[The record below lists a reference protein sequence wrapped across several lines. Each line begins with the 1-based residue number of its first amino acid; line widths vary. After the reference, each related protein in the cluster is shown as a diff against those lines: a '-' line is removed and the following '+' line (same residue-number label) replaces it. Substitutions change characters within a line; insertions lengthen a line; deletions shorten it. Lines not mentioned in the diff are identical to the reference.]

1 MMTSYFAQHWPS
13 KFQSNKFLIFLF
25 AITIILLASV
35 SSAIGAEVTLAW
47 DANNPTPQGYK
58 VFQRI
63 GGTAYD
69 YAHPTW
75 PTDGS
80 DHLQTTCTITNLTA
94 GVTYYFVVRAHVGS
108 DLSGDS
114 NEISFTVPAEVTLS
128 SITISG
134 PTQLNENSSAQYA
147 CTAHYSDGTTAGL
160 SSGVTWSESG
170 AATSINASGLLT
182 AANVT
187 ADTAVTITASYG
199 GRSDTQ
205 SVTVKYVAPTLS
217 SITISGPTQL
227 NENSSAQYACTAHYS
242 DGTTA
247 GLSSGVTWSESGAA
261 TSINASGLLTAA
273 NVTADTAVTITA
285 SYGGRSDT
293 QSVTVKYVAPTLSS
307 ITISGPT
314 QLNENSSAQYAC
326 TAHYSDGT
334 TAACPALTWSES
346 GAATSINASGLLTA
360 AIACTAHYSDG
371 TTAGLSSGVTWS
383 ESGAATSINASG
395 LLTAANVTADTAVTI
410 TASYGG
416 RSDTQSVTVKYVAP
430 TLSSITISGPT
441 QLNENSSAQYACTAH
456 YSDGTTAGLSSGVT
470 WSESGAATSINASG
484 LLTAADVTAD
494 TAVTITASYGGRS
507 DTQSVTVKN
516 IAPTL
521 SSITISGPT
530 QLNENSSAQ
539 YACTAHYSD
548 GTTAGLSSGVT
559 WSESGAATSIN
570 ASGLLTAADVT
581 ADTASHHHGPL
592 RRNNRHP
599 QRDGKK
605 HCADPIVHHY
615 QRPDPA

>member
-1 MMTSYFAQHWPS
+1 MMTSFFAQHWPS
-13 KFQSNKFLIFLF
+13 RFQSNKFLIFLF
-25 AITIILLASV
+25 AITIMLLASV
-35 SSAIGAEVTLAW
+35 SSAIGAQVTLAW
-47 DANNPTPQGYK
+47 DANNPAPQGYK

-69 YAHPTW
+69 YDHPAW

-94 GVTYYFVVRAHVGS
+94 GVTYYFVVRAYVGN

-114 NEISFTVPAEVTLS
+114 NEITYTVPAEVTLS

-147 CTAHYSDGTTAGL
+147 CTAHYSDGSTAGL
-160 SSGVTWSESG
+160 SSGVTWSENG

-199 GRSDTQ
+199 GRSDTH

-242 DGTTA
+242 DGSTA
-247 GLSSGVTWSESGAA
+247 GLSSGVAWSENGAA

-293 QSVTVKYVAPTLSS
+293 HSVTVKYVAPTLSS

-326 TAHYSDGT
+326 MAHYSDGS
-334 TAACPALTWSES
+334 TAA
-346 GAATSINASGLLTA
+346 
-360 AIACTAHYSDG
+360 
-371 TTAGLSSGVTWS
+371 LSSGVTWS
-383 ESGAATSINASG
+383 ENGAATAS
-395 LLTAANVTADTAVTI
+395 TPAD
-410 TASYGG
+410 
-416 RSDTQSVTVKYVAP
+416 
-430 TLSSITISGPT
+430 
-441 QLNENSSAQYACTAH
+441 C
-456 YSDGTTAGLSSGVT
+456 
-470 WSESGAATSINASG
+470 
-484 LLTAADVTAD
+484 
-494 TAVTITASYGGRS
+494 
-507 DTQSVTVKN
+507 
-516 IAPTL
+516 
-521 SSITISGPT
+521 
-530 QLNENSSAQ
+530 
-539 YACTAHYSD
+539 
-548 GTTAGLSSGVT
+548 
-559 WSESGAATSIN
+559 
-570 ASGLLTAADVT
+570 
-581 ADTASHHHGPL
+581 
-592 RRNNRHP
+592 
-599 QRDGKK
+599 
-605 HCADPIVHHY
+605 
-615 QRPDPA
+615 

>member
-1 MMTSYFAQHWPS
+1 MTNTSVMMTSYFAQHWPS

-25 AITIILLASV
+25 AITIMLLASV
-35 SSAIGAEVTLAW
+35 SSAIGAQVTLAW

-69 YAHPTW
+69 YDHPAW

-94 GVTYYFVVRAHVGS
+94 GVTYYFVVRAYVGN

-114 NEISFTVPAEVTLS
+114 NEISYTVPAEVTLS

-147 CTAHYSDGTTAGL
+147 CTAHYSDGSTAAL
-160 SSGVTWSESG
+160 SSGVTWSENG

-199 GRSDTQ
+199 GRSDTH

-242 DGTTA
+242 DGSTA
-247 GLSSGVTWSESGAA
+247 ALSSGVTWSENGAA

-293 QSVTVKYVAPTLSS
+293 HSVTVKYVAPTLSS

-326 TAHYSDGT
+326 TAHYSDGS
-334 TAACPALTWSES
+334 TAA
-346 GAATSINASGLLTA
+346 
-360 AIACTAHYSDG
+360 
-371 TTAGLSSGVTWS
+371 LSSGVTWS
-383 ESGAATSINASG
+383 ENGAATSINASG

-416 RSDTQSVTVKYVAP
+416 RSDTHGVTVKYVAP

-456 YSDGTTAGLSSGVT
+456 YSDGSTAALSSGVA
-470 WSESGAATSINASG
+470 WSENGAATSINASG
-484 LLTAADVTAD
+484 LLTAANVTAD

-507 DTQSVTVKN
+507 DTHGVTVKYV
-516 IAPTL
+516 APTL

-548 GTTAGLSSGVT
+548 GSTAALSSGVA
-559 WSESGAATSIN
+559 WSENSTATSIN
-570 ASGLLTAADVT
+570 ASGLLTAANVT
-581 ADTASHHHGPL
+581 ADTAVTITASYGGRSDTHSVTV
-592 RRNNRHP
+592 
-599 QRDGKK
+599 KK
-605 HCADPIVHHY
+605 V
-615 QRPDPA
+615 RPH